1 MRFETL
7 AVHQGQES
15 DPATGAVIPP
25 IHQSSTYAFKS
36 YRDLVEGGQRYTY
49 SRSGNPNRAE
59 LEETLAALEGGRYS
73 LAFASGMAAISAVAS
88 LLEPGDR
95 VLICEDVYGGT
106 YRLFEEILPRYRI
119 ERRYLDLSATDRL
132 ELEVDQQARMIWL
145 ESPTNPLLKIYDIVE
160 VAARKGEALLVVD
173 NTFATPYLQNPLKLG
188 ADVVI
193 HSTTKYLG
201 GHSDLIGGAV
211 VLSDERL
218 HERLKLIQ
226 IGMGAVPGPFD
237 CWLVRRGI
245 KTLPLRMERHC
256 ANAHRVAEFL
266 EGQEKVSRVY
276 YPGLPGHPGHEVAKR
291 QMRGF
296 GGMVSFELEGD
307 LERFFDSLKIFKL
320 APSLGGVESLISPPA
335 LLSHR
340 YLPREERLRRGIK
353 DELIRVSVGIEHP
366 DDLIADLERA
376 LAAA

>member
-1 MRFETL
+1 MEFETL
-7 AVHQGQES
+7 AVHQGQEP
-15 DPATGAVIPP
+15 DPATGAVVPP
-25 IHQSSTYAFKS
+25 IHQSSTYVFKS
-36 YRDLVEGGQRYTY
+36 YRDLAEEKQRYIY
-49 SRSGNPNRAE
+49 SRADNPNRAE
-59 LEETLAALEGGRYS
+59 LEETLVVLEGGLHG

-95 VLICEDVYGGT
+95 VIICEDVYGGT
-106 YRLFEEILPRYRI
+106 YRLFEGIMPQYRI
-119 ERRYLDLSATDRL
+119 DRHYLDLSAPE
-132 ELEVDQQARMIWL
+132 ELEVDQRTRMIWL
-145 ESPTNPLLKIYDIVE
+145 ESPTNPLLKIYDIAE
-160 VAARKGEALLVVD
+160 VAQRKGETLLVVD
-173 NTFATPYLQNPLKLG
+173 NTFATPFLQNPLELG
-188 ADVVI
+188 ADIVV

-218 HERLKLIQ
+218 YERLKLIQ

-256 ANAHRVAEFL
+256 ANARKVAEFL
-266 EGQEKVSRVY
+266 TRHEKVSRVY
-276 YPGLPGHPGHEVAKR
+276 YPGLTAHPSHGVAKR
-291 QMRGF
+291 QMRDF
-296 GGMVSFELEGD
+296 GGMVSFELDGD
-307 LERFFDSLKIFKL
+307 LERFFDSLQIFKL
-320 APSLGGVESLISPPA
+320 APSLGGVESLISQPA

-340 YLPREERLRRGIK
+340 YLPREERLARGIR
-353 DELIRVSVGIEHP
+353 DELIRVSVGIEHA